1 MVLHRFNAFQPIPQ
15 FRTEMDRWLSSL
27 ADAPLFGNGERAKP
41 FPALNVWE
49 QDETFYAEA
58 ELPGLKNEDL
68 EISVVGNELSI
79 KGHRPETTEEG
90 ITYHRQERG
99 TGEFVRVVRLPV
111 EVDPDK
117 VQASLTDGVLRLVLP
132 KAEAAKPRRIE
143 VAAQS

>member
-1 MVLHRFNAFQPIPQ
+1 
-15 FRTEMDRWLSSL
+15 MDRWLSSL

-49 QDETFYAEA
+49 QNVWEQDDTFYADG
-58 ELPGLKNEDL
+58 ELPGLKNEYL
-68 EISVVGNELSI
+68 EISVVGNEVSI
-79 KGHRPETTEEG
+79 KGRRPETTEEG

-111 EVDPDK
+111 EVNPDK
-117 VQASLTDGVLRLVLP
+117 VQASLADGVLRLVLP

-143 VAAQS
+143 VSAQS

>member
-1 MVLHRFNAFQPIPQ
+1 MVLHRFSALPTVPQ

-49 QDETFYAEA
+49 EGDTFYAEA

-68 EISVVGNELSI
+68 EISIVGNELSI
-79 KGHRPETTEEG
+79 KGRRPEWNEEG
-90 ITYHRQERG
+90 VTVHRQERG
-99 TGEFVRVVRLPV
+99 TGEFSRVVRLPV

-117 VQASLTDGVLRLVLP
+117 VQANLSDGVLQLVLP
-132 KAEAAKPRRIE
+132 KAAAAMPRKIQ
-143 VAAQS
+143 VCTQS